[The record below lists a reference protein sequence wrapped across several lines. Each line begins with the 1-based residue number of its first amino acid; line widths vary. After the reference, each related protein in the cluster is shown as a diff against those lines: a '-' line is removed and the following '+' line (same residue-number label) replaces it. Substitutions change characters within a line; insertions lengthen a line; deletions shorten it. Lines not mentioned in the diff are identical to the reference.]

1 MFGTALFPS
10 MANNDSAIKSLLISL
25 KDKNIEK
32 PSGQAF
38 LRVACIH
45 REVGVKKKISK
56 KKGCQRYGISRRM
69 LIRSVTPGRNIMVRF
84 PLTWTR
90 SIGYGPEVLT
100 PNLVGLCTFFRTF

>member
-38 LRVACIH
+38 LRVAYIH
-45 REVGVKKKISK
+45 REVGVKKISK
-56 KKGCQRYGISRRM
+56 KK
-69 LIRSVTPGRNIMVRF
+69 MVND
-84 PLTWTR
+84 T
-90 SIGYGPEVLT
+90 G
-100 PNLVGLCTFFRTF
+100 